1 MIDGVL
7 SMGRR
12 VGLTQ
17 QAVVAAA
24 ARIADEDGLE
34 AVSMAAVAERL
45 GVRSPSLYAHVDGL
59 AGLHRRLTILAATAL
74 ADELRASRHRRH
86 GAVALQALANAYR
99 AFASNH
105 PGWYAAAQQAVPPG
119 KDDALYRTL
128 AESVL
133 PVMETLAEMGVPP
146 ADLLHQT
153 RAVRSALHGFVT
165 LERGNSFGMSVDF
178 DESFQRL
185 VELVTRGVVG
195 PPATSLRTA
204 PGSTAASRP

>member
-1 MIDGVL
+1 M
-7 SMGRR
+7 
-12 VGLTQ
+12 
-17 QAVVAAA
+17 AAA
-24 ARIADEDGLE
+24 ARIADEEGLD
-34 AVSMAAVAERL
+34 AVTLAAVAGRL

-59 AGLHRRLTILAATAL
+59 AGLRRQLTILAATAL
-74 ADELRASRHRRH
+74 ADELRAARHRRH
-86 GAVALQALANAYR
+86 GALALHSLAYAYR
-99 AFASNH
+99 SFASNH
-105 PGWYAAAQQAVPPG
+105 PGWYAASQQAVPPG
-119 KDDALYRTL
+119 KDDALYRAL

-178 DESFQRL
+178 DESFRRL

-195 PPATSLRTA
+195 TPQASA
-204 PGSTAASRP
+204 GSGQGSTAATRT

>member
-1 MIDGVL
+1 
-7 SMGRR
+7 MGRR

-17 QAVVAAA
+17 DAVVAAA
-24 ARIADEDGLE
+24 ARIADEDGLD
-34 AVSMAAVAERL
+34 AVTLAAVAGRL

-59 AGLHRRLTILAATAL
+59 VGLRRQLTILAATAL
-74 ADELRASRHRRH
+74 ADELRAARHRRH
-86 GAVALQALANAYR
+86 GAAALQSLANAYR
-99 AFASNH
+99 SFASNH
-105 PGWYAAAQQAVPPG
+105 PGWYAASQQAVPPG
-119 KDDALYRTL
+119 KDDALYRAL

-146 ADLLHQT
+146 ASLLHQT

-185 VELVTRGVVG
+185 VELVTRGVVVG
-195 PPATSLRTA
+195 GGTATGAGRGSGVPAHQ
-204 PGSTAASRP
+204 G